1 MTMILREDIFDHFNF
16 TIPTR
21 KELVALI
28 NYVPHHY
35 WMALKKSSGKRKRLL
50 PRM

>member
-28 NYVPHHY
+28 NYVIY
-35 WMALKKSSGKRKRLL
+35 SLLKRGTSC
-50 PRM
+50 